1 MLTKLDYK
9 FRFSWLF
16 LLKYV
21 RALLIG
27 PQWQRDF
34 YLFILKVANVCLM
47 AVDIYHIVNARL
59 LERPQL
65 VYYLTPLIRLFT
77 YVIISFGNRYLF

>member
-1 MLTKLDYK
+1 MKYVMRKHTIEHKDPFTIYSPHPDLTFCFQQTVLAWIPCAFVWLAAPSWIYMLTKLDYK

-27 PQWQRDF
+27 PQ
-34 YLFILKVANVCLM
+34 
-47 AVDIYHIVNARL
+47 
-59 LERPQL
+59 
-65 VYYLTPLIRLFT
+65 
-77 YVIISFGNRYLF
+77 